1 MRTRIAIPRLR
12 LTLVECLFVVA
23 YVVNLAML
31 HSATVYWLLYP
42 EFTYI
47 AIVVLATIT
56 ICIGKYAVETKDI
69 VFIVLILISAFVNTR
84 LTSLAFGEYFGL
96 IWFFGLYL
104 CMKRNYFTKAF
115 QFVMLVINLAFL
127 FYLGAYELVY
137 YRDFENAS
145 LLGVGDDTGLINT
158 NQIGMGVVMLYWLA
172 RYHATNYFRHKAK
185 SFLTTVLAFI
195 VVILSRSRASLAVL
209 VVGLILYHVFGAKI
223 SKSKKLGL
231 LVLIGVIAASV
242 AFPIIY
248 VALWRTS
255 DSSMEIL
262 GKPLFTG
269 REWIWNNLYMF
280 IKDKPRSIMIGTGK
294 AQELFWHGKYNLHN
308 SSLALFSMF
317 GLIPTLLYYLFVMS
331 KTVDA
336 YRVSEGALTEQQR
349 SLYVIIVSVLLFG
362 IGETILTYTLSMVF
376 LSIALAWI
384 DRKDNQNRV
393 VV

>member
-1 MRTRIAIPRLR
+1 M
-12 LTLVECLFVVA
+12 
-23 YVVNLAML
+23 
-31 HSATVYWLLYP
+31 
-42 EFTYI
+42 
-47 AIVVLATIT
+47 
-56 ICIGKYAVETKDI
+56 
-69 VFIVLILISAFVNTR
+69 
-84 LTSLAFGEYFGL
+84 
-96 IWFFGLYL
+96 
-104 CMKRNYFTKAF
+104 
-115 QFVMLVINLAFL
+115 
-127 FYLGAYELVY
+127 
-137 YRDFENAS
+137 
-145 LLGVGDDTGLINT
+145 
-158 NQIGMGVVMLYWLA
+158 
-172 RYHATNYFRHKAK
+172 
-185 SFLTTVLAFI
+185 
-195 VVILSRSRASLAVL
+195 
-209 VVGLILYHVFGAKI
+209 
-223 SKSKKLGL
+223 
-231 LVLIGVIAASV
+231 IGVIAASV

-362 IGETILTYTLSMVF
+362 IGETILTYTLSMAF